1 MCASEDRAKLQ
12 IDEPSGEFVKQK
24 AFRVS
29 GISVAIAALF
39 VPGFVLAPV
48 QAAPNLQQVRM
59 QVMDLQGKAEAANE
73 RYNDAR
79 NRLGGIQKQLDTLK
93 AKAKRERKE
102 LNQIMGSVD
111 DLARATYTSGGIDTS
126 LQVLLAE
133 DPNQFLS
140 QAAALDQVQ
149 KGQASAIRG
158 SQTTR
163 LRLAQ
168 TEAAMLDRETAAKKV
183 RSEMGDSKAE
193 ANDRYRD
200 AQAILAKLE
209 ASERRRIAAMA
220 ASERAA
226 ALSAARAASAAI
238 SSGSGSSGGGFT
250 GSGRTARVVQYA
262 LAQVG
267 DRYVAAASGP
277 SAFDCSGLTM
287 TAWRQAGVSLPHYSR
302 SQYSTTRRVPLS
314 QAQPGDL
321 VFYFG
326 SGAHHV
332 GLYIGN
338 GKMVHAANPSSGVLV
353 SDVMGPWY
361 NSRFSGIG
369 RVIG

>member
-1 MCASEDRAKLQ
+1 M
-12 IDEPSGEFVKQK
+12 KQK

-29 GISVAIAALF
+29 GISVAIAALLI
-39 VPGFVLAPV
+39 PGFVISPV

-102 LNQIMGSVD
+102 LSQIMGSVD

-168 TEAAMLDRETAAKKV
+168 TEAAMLDKETAAKKI
-183 RSEMGDSKAE
+183 RSEMGDSKIE

-200 AQAILAKLE
+200 AQAILANLE

-250 GSGRTARVVQYA
+250 GSGRIARVVQYA

-302 SQYSTTRRVPLS
+302 SQFSTTRRVPLS

-353 SDVMGPWY
+353 TDVMGPWY

>member
-1 MCASEDRAKLQ
+1 MR
-12 IDEPSGEFVKQK
+12 QK
-24 AFRVS
+24 AFRIG
-29 GISVAIAALF
+29 GISVAIAALLI
-39 VPGFVLAPV
+39 PGFIVSPV

-79 NRLGGIQKQLDTLK
+79 NRLGAIQKQLDTLK

-133 DPNQFLS
+133 NPNQFLS
-140 QAAALDQVQ
+140 QAAALDQIQ

-183 RSEMGDSKAE
+183 RSEMGDSKTE

-200 AQAILAKLE
+200 AQAILANLE
-209 ASERRRIAAMA
+209 ASERRRIAAIA
-220 ASERAA
+220 ARERAA

-238 SSGSGSSGGGFT
+238 SSSSSAGSSSSGGGFT
-250 GSGRTARVVQYA
+250 GSGRIARVVQYA
-262 LAQVG
+262 LAKVG
-267 DRYVAAASGP
+267 NRYVAAASGP
-277 SAFDCSGLTM
+277 TAFDCSGLTM

-302 SQYSTTRRVPLS
+302 SQFSTTRRVPLS

-338 GKMVHAANPSSGVLV
+338 GKMVHAANPSSGVLI

-361 NSRFSGIG
+361 NSRFSGVG

>member
-1 MCASEDRAKLQ
+1 M
-12 IDEPSGEFVKQK
+12 KQK
-24 AFRVS
+24 ALRVS
-29 GISVAIAALF
+29 GISVAIAALLI
-39 VPGFVLAPV
+39 PGFVVAPA

-102 LNQIMGSVD
+102 LSQIMGSVD

-168 TEAAMLDRETAAKKV
+168 TEAAMLDKETAAKKV

-200 AQAILAKLE
+200 AQAILANLE

-238 SSGSGSSGGGFT
+238 SSSSAGSGSSSSGGGFT
-250 GSGRTARVVQYA
+250 GGGRTARVVQYA
-262 LAQVG
+262 LSQVG

-277 SAFDCSGLTM
+277 SSFDCSGLTM

>member
-1 MCASEDRAKLQ
+1 MQ
-12 IDEPSGEFVKQK
+12 QN
-24 AFRVS
+24 AFRLG
-29 GISVAIAALF
+29 GIGVAIVAMLI
-39 VPGFVLAPV
+39 PGFVTAPA

-73 RYNDAR
+73 RYNEAR
-79 NRLGGIQKQLDTLK
+79 NRLGEIQKQLDTLK

-102 LNQIMGSVD
+102 LSQIMGSVD

-133 DPNQFLS
+133 DPNQFLA

-168 TEAAMLDRETAAKKV
+168 TEAATQDKENAARKI
-183 RSEMGDSKAE
+183 RSEMSDSKSE

-200 AQAILAKLE
+200 AQAILSNLQ
-209 ASERRRIAAMA
+209 ASERRRIAAIA
-220 ASERAA
+220 ANERAA
-226 ALSAARAASAAI
+226 ALASARAASAAI
-238 SSGSGSSGGGFT
+238 SAGSGASGSGSSGGGFT
-250 GSGRTARVVQYA
+250 GGGRVARVVQYA

-277 SAFDCSGLTM
+277 SSFDCSGLTLS
-287 TAWRQAGVSLPHYSR
+287 AWRQAGVSLPHYSR

-338 GKMVHAANPSSGVLV
+338 GKMVHAANPSSGVLI
-353 SDVMGPWY
+353 SSVMGPWY